1 MKQKKVKIEM
11 AITYDLNTSQFQGLA
26 NKISKG
32 LLKEFYP

>member
-11 AITYDLNTSQFQGLA
+11 AITYDLNTSQFYGLA

-32 LLKEFYP
+32 LLNEFYP